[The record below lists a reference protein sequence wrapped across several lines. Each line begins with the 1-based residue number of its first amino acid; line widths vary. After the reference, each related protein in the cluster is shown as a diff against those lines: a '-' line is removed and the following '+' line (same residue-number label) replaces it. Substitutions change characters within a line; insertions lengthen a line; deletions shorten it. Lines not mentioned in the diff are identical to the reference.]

1 MWRDSLRLETP
12 PPPQGS
18 KMWRALG
25 PPPPRHKSQLKSL
38 CSVLLGFTL
47 LAATLALVLSWLL
60 ATGILDPGTPSRV
73 SASRGLDLSR
83 LTVAELTTKPGIT
96 RGTTPQP
103 EPESQPEPKTEPEP
117 EPTSEPEP
125 EIEPTSEP
133 EIEPTSEPEIEPTSE
148 PETEP
153 TSEPEPEQGPEN
165 NGDADVVSVTVSSP
179 LLAAL
184 APRLPKP
191 LEGED
196 RVEVLEVSGDI
207 LEKETLNV
215 ISSVQRLVEEV
226 RKEEGDTEN
235 DAPGIGTT
243 VPTVFEGEIEEDIGG
258 EEVELE
264 DELEQVLDIE
274 EVEELE
280 DELEK
285 VLDNQEAESTTEE
298 VKNTTDGAETST
310 GGTESS
316 TEDPKDASEEPQ
328 DATEKDLGV
337 SLDPEVWTLGPDWN
351 ATLTTPSPEEQEQ
364 EINDNPGDEI
374 GETTEKVTVKEEDSA
389 SASTTEITAAAD
401 EGTTEGDVTVED
413 TVTTENT
420 FEEVVVTTEADTVEL
435 VTEVVEDEGEEE
447 DEDLEENI
455 TETRQEV
462 PRSLS

>member
-73 SASRGLDLSR
+73 SASRGLDLAR
-83 LTVAELTTKPGIT
+83 LSVPELTTKPGT
-96 RGTTPQP
+96 SRETTPQP
-103 EPESQPEPKTEPEP
+103 EPESEPEPKSEPER
-117 EPTSEPEP
+117 TSEP
-125 EIEPTSEP
+125 
-133 EIEPTSEPEIEPTSE
+133 E

-153 TSEPEPEQGPEN
+153 TSEPESESTSEPEPEQGPEDN
-165 NGDADVVSVTVSSP
+165 VDVVGVTVSSP

-226 RKEEGDTEN
+226 RKEEGVTEN
-235 DAPGIGTT
+235 DDLGTGTT
-243 VPTVFEGEIEEDIGG
+243 VRTVFESELEEEVGV

-285 VLDNQEAESTTEE
+285 VLDNEEAESATEE
-298 VKNTTDGAETST
+298 VKNTTDVAETST
-310 GGTESS
+310 EETESS
-316 TEDPKDASEEPQ
+316 TEEPKDASEEPQ
-328 DATEKDLGV
+328 DTTEEDVGV
-337 SLDPEVWTLGPDWN
+337 SIDPEVWTLGPDWN
-351 ATLTTPSPEEQEQ
+351 ATVTTPSPEELEQ
-364 EINDNPGDEI
+364 DIIDNSGDEI
-374 GETTEKVTVKEEDSA
+374 GETTEKVTVEEENSA
-389 SASTTEITAAAD
+389 ASTTENTAV
-401 EGTTEGDVTVED
+401 EVTTEGDVTVED

-420 FEEVVVTTEADTVEL
+420 LEEVVVTTEADNVEL
-435 VTEVVEDEGEEE
+435 VTEVLEDEVEEE
-447 DEDLEENI
+447 EEDLEENI